1 MIGKDF
7 VKLGSVLKN
16 INDNKIDF
24 CILSNG
30 EVFACI
36 DKKVYNFRSLKKF
49 VRDLNFLNRAK
60 FTPKALES
68 LDKEKTTKK
77 KEFFLYWV
85 ANCVNYGH
93 QKGRTLEDLRQE
105 FNTLYSVEIKQGR
118 KTNAERLERAQKR
131 PDSSE
136 ELDQVGEDLEE

>member
-1 MIGKDF
+1 MQGKDF
-7 VKLGSVLKN
+7 VKLGYVLKN
-16 INDNKIDF
+16 IENKKIDF

-36 DKKVYNFRSLKKF
+36 DKKIYNFKNLKKF
-49 VRDLNFLNRAK
+49 VKDLEFLRSAK
-60 FTPKALES
+60 FTPRALSS

-93 QKGRTLEDLRQE
+93 QKARSLEDLRQE
-105 FNTLYSVEIKQGR
+105 FNKLYNVELKQGR
-118 KTNAERLERAQKR
+118 KKRAKEGITTQDTTERTEQ
-131 PDSSE
+131 
-136 ELDQVGEDLEE
+136 G

>member
-1 MIGKDF
+1 MQGKDF
-7 VKLGSVLKN
+7 VKLGYILKN
-16 INDNKIDF
+16 IENKKIDF

-36 DKKVYNFRSLKKF
+36 DKKVYNFRNLKKF
-49 VRDLNFLNRAK
+49 VKDLEFLRNAK
-60 FTPKALES
+60 FTPRALAS

-93 QKGRTLEDLRQE
+93 QKERSLEDLRQE
-105 FNTLYSVEIKQGR
+105 FNKLYNVEIKQGR
-118 KTNAERLERAQKR
+118 KKR
-131 PDSSE
+131 PGPTE
-136 ELDQVGEDLEE
+136 CTEQG

>member
-7 VKLGSVLKN
+7 VRLGSVLKN
-16 INDNKIDF
+16 INDKKIDF

-60 FTPKALES
+60 FTPKAIES

-77 KEFFLYWV
+77 KELFLYWV
-85 ANCVNYGH
+85 ANCVDYGH
-93 QKGRTLEDLRQE
+93 QKGRTLEELRQE
-105 FNTLYSVEIKQGR
+105 FNRLYNVEIKQGR
-118 KTNAERLERAQKR
+118 KPKKS
-131 PDSSE
+131 PDPE
-136 ELDQVGEDLEE
+136 E